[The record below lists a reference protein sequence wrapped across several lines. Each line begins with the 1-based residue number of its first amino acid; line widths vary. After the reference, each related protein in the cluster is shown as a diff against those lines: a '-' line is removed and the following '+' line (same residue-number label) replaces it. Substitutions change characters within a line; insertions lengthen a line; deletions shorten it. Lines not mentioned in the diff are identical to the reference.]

1 MGGAKLRIRATHPH
15 RFLATLGMTA
25 GPDPVSFPSMSET
38 RALPSWAEDLRR
50 RYRRGE
56 ASIFV
61 LTGNVYD
68 SVLANGK
75 VVTLTDFLGNVLMKE
90 SKDTIA
96 AYNVATGVR
105 FLKRGKDV
113 GNLENLVL
121 ETDKSKVLGALE
133 RMLIGSSRVAVILE
147 YAESIAPAGDA
158 NFQSEN
164 DRAAVVTLHRWS
176 FLPEI
181 ENCDNVVIL
190 ITENLTD
197 LAPKIVSNP
206 KVAVVEI
213 PMPDDETR
221 GASARFADARM
232 TDKEA
237 TRYAEL
243 TAGLKAIQIISI
255 LTPPPVTEE
264 EAREREVFIATLLS
278 GPDAA
283 DRSKKLAQLTA
294 GLNHD
299 EIVKLLAPGAQPA
312 DVSAGR
318 ADRSRR
324 EVDLL
329 IGRRKREIL
338 ERECFGLV
346 EFVEPD
352 HGFEVVGGMDEVKK
366 DLLVIA
372 NSIREGQST
381 RVPMGILFTG
391 PMGTG
396 KTFVA
401 EAFAKE
407 CDLTTIKLKNF
418 RSKWVG
424 ATEGN
429 LEKILT
435 VIKAI
440 GQVVVIIDEG
450 DRAFGN
456 TDGEGDGGTSSRVIA
471 RIKEFMSDTSN
482 RGRIL
487 FLVMTNRPDKLDVD
501 LKRAGRLDRKI
512 PFLYS
517 QTPEEVENIAKAS
530 VRKNKVKTDVDFSTI
545 RDEFSRK
552 LVGYSNADVEAVILM
567 ANDDAARDEASIV
580 TADRF
585 LRAAA
590 DYFPSRDVELL
601 EYMELLAVFE
611 ASSRRLLPAKYA
623 NITPEE
629 LDARLRHLR
638 TIVGGRR

>member
-1 MGGAKLRIRATHPH
+1 MK
-15 RFLATLGMTA
+15 
-25 GPDPVSFPSMSET
+25 
-38 RALPSWAEDLRR
+38 ALPTWAEDLRR
-50 RYRRGE
+50 RYLRGE

-61 LTGNVYD
+61 IHGNVYD
-68 SVLANGK
+68 AVLASDRFL
-75 VVTLTDFLGNVLMKE
+75 TLTDFLGNVLLKE

-96 AYNVATGVR
+96 TYNVATGVR

-113 GNLENLVL
+113 ENLESLIL
-121 ETDKSKVLGALE
+121 ETDKTKVLGALE
-133 RMLIGSSRVAVILE
+133 RLLIGSARAAAILE
-147 YAESIAPAGDA
+147 YAEAIAPAGDP
-158 NFQSEN
+158 NFQSES
-164 DRAAVVTLHRWS
+164 DRAAIVTLHRWS

-181 ENCDNVVIL
+181 ERSDNIVVL

-213 PMPDDETR
+213 PMPDADTR
-221 GASARFADARM
+221 NAAARIADKKMSPKDA
-232 TDKEA
+232 A
-237 TRYAEL
+237 RYAEI
-243 TAGLKAIQIISI
+243 TAGLKSIQIISI
-255 LTPPPVTEE
+255 LTPPPASEE
-264 EAREREVFIATLLS
+264 ETREREEFIAGILA
-278 GPDAA
+278 GPDAGERA
-283 DRSKKLAQLTA
+283 KKLAQLTS
-294 GLNHD
+294 GLNQD
-299 EIVKLLAPGAQPA
+299 EIARLLGPAATPPGQAAAPA
-312 DVSAGR
+312 
-318 ADRSRR
+318 ADRARKD
-324 EVDLL
+324 VDLL
-329 IGRRKREIL
+329 IARRKREIL

-346 EFVEPD
+346 EFVEPN

-366 DLLVIA
+366 DLSVIA

-401 EAFAKE
+401 EAFTKE

-435 VIKAI
+435 VIRAI

-517 QTPEEVENIAKAS
+517 QTPEEVENIARAS
-530 VRKNKVKTDVDFSTI
+530 VKKNKVKSDVDFSTI

-567 ANDDAARDEASIV
+567 ANDDAARDEVATVS
-580 TADRF
+580 AERF
-585 LRAAA
+585 VRAAA
-590 DYFPSRDVELL
+590 DYFPSRDVDLL

-629 LDARLRHLR
+629 LDSRLRHLR
-638 TIVGGRR
+638 AIVGGRR

>member
-1 MGGAKLRIRATHPH
+1 
-15 RFLATLGMTA
+15 MTQF
-25 GPDPVSFPSMSET
+25 PD
-38 RALPSWAEDLRR
+38 WAADLRR
-50 RYRRGE
+50 RYLRGE

-61 LTGNVYD
+61 LHGNVFD
-68 SVLANGK
+68 AVLSGNRFL
-75 VVTLTDFLGNVLMKE
+75 TLTDFLGNVLLKE

-96 AYNVATGVR
+96 VYNVATGVR

-113 GNLENLVL
+113 ENLDDL
-121 ETDKSKVLGALE
+121 ILQTEKPRVLGALE
-133 RMLIGSSRVAVILE
+133 RLLIGSSKAGVILE
-147 YAESIAPAGDA
+147 YAEVIAPAGDP
-158 NFQSEN
+158 NFQSEA

-181 ENCDNVVIL
+181 ERSDNVVIL
-190 ITENLTD
+190 VAENLTE

-206 KVAVVEI
+206 KVAVVEV
-213 PMPDDETR
+213 PMPDTATR
-221 GASARFADARM
+221 REAAKSANRTLTDAEL
-232 TDKEA
+232 D
-237 TRYAEL
+237 RYAEV
-243 TAGLKAIQIISI
+243 TAGLKAIQVLTI
-255 LTPPPVTEE
+255 LTPPPANEE
-264 EAREREVFIATLLS
+264 ETRERQQFIASILT
-278 GPDAA
+278 GPDASERA
-283 DRSKKLAQLTA
+283 AKLAQLTT
-294 GLNHD
+294 GMNRD
-299 EIVKLLAPGAQPA
+299 EVKKLIAPDAPVQQPA
-312 DVSAGR
+312 AGTER
-318 ADRSRR
+318 KEIDN
-324 EVDLL
+324 L
-329 IGRRKREIL
+329 IARRKREIL

-346 EFVEPD
+346 EFVEPA
-352 HGFEVVGGMDEVKK
+352 HGFDVVGGMEEVKK
-366 DLLVIA
+366 DLSMIA
-372 NSIREGQST
+372 TSIRNGERT
-381 RVPMGILFTG
+381 RVPMGVLFTG

-407 CDLTTIKLKNF
+407 CGLTTIKLKNF

-429 LEKILT
+429 LEKILN

-517 QTPEEVENIAKAS
+517 QTPEEVENIARAS
-530 VRKNKVKTDVDFSTI
+530 VRKNKLQTDVDFAAI

-567 ANDDAARDEASIV
+567 ANDDAARDGVKSVAAE
-580 TADRF
+580 RF
-585 LRAAA
+585 VRAAA
-590 DYFPSRDVELL
+590 DYFPSRDVDLL

-629 LDARLRHLR
+629 LDLRMRQLR
-638 TIVGGRR
+638 AIVGSRR